1 MAKTNKQLV
10 DEYMADVLS
19 GKRQAGKLEIAAVKR
34 HMDDLKHANRR
45 GLYFDEQTAS
55 ASCDFFPI
63 LSHTTGEYAG
73 KPFILY
79 PFQRFIV
86 WVLTGW
92 KRKSDHTRRFR
103 RAFISLA
110 RGNGKSP
117 FAAGLMLL
125 LFAFDSPPE
134 ARAECYTA
142 ATKRDQAKIVFNEV
156 KRFVEQNAHLKA
168 LIRPMKA
175 QLQIPH
181 NDSVL
186 APLGQDSKNTDGLI
200 PHVVCVDELH
210 AWQER
215 HHDLWDKL
223 ITALGKRRQPLLLA
237 ITTAGDDESELW
249 EEQYDINCA
258 IVDPDSPINADDR
271 FVFIC
276 EADEGDD
283 IFDESTW
290 HKANPMLAP
299 GVVKIDHLRSES
311 EMARH
316 KPERQNTFIRYH
328 LNRKV
333 TAATK
338 LIPADVWTLGD
349 QELPD
354 LTDQECFGG
363 FDWGWKDDLSA
374 LALVFPLDAAT
385 PEGETEPKRNYAAIV
400 ECWIPESGPRDLA
413 DQPWKEWIDRGLLRV
428 TRGNTTDTAAI
439 YARTAELAERFA
451 IKSIAMD
458 PNNCREFGSRVEG
471 EFGIEPFWFGQTHG
485 RYNEPTRELLEAL
498 RQGRFIHGGNPL
510 LAWSASNVIGSLD
523 SREYVKPE
531 KKRSKDKIDPICA
544 LIMGLS
550 ECLFNEREGPSVYET
565 PGALSGDLA

>member
-10 DEYMADVLS
+10 AEYMRDVLS
-19 GKRQAGKLEIAAVKR
+19 GKRPAGKLEIAAVQR
-34 HMDDLKHANRR
+34 HKDDLKHAGKR
-45 GLYFDEQTAS
+45 GLKFDESKAS
-55 ASCDFFPI
+55 AACDFFPI
-63 LSHTTGEYAG
+63 LKHTTGEYHG
-73 KPFILY
+73 KPFELY

-86 WVLTGW
+86 WVLMGW
-92 KRKSDHTRRFR
+92 TRKSDGMRRFR

-117 FAAGLMLL
+117 FAAALLLL

-142 ATKRDQAKIVFNEV
+142 ATKRDQAKIVFNEA
-156 KRFVEQNAHLKA
+156 KRFVEQNPHLKS

-186 APLGQDSKNTDGLI
+186 TPLGQDSKNTDGLI
-200 PHVVCVDELH
+200 PHVISVDELH

-223 ITALGKRRQPLLLA
+223 ITAMGKRRQPLLLV

-249 EEQYDINCA
+249 EEQYDLNVA

-276 EADEGDD
+276 EADEDDD
-283 IFDESTW
+283 IFEERTW

-311 EMARH
+311 EVAKHTPAR
-316 KPERQNTFIRYH
+316 RNTFIRYH

-333 TAATK
+333 TASTK
-338 LIPADVWTLGD
+338 LFPAEIWAQGNE
-349 QELPD
+349 ELPD
-354 LTDQECFGG
+354 LEYAECFGG

-374 LALVFPLDAAT
+374 LALVFPLETVT
-385 PEGETEPKRNYAAIV
+385 PEGESEPKRRYAALC
-400 ECWIPESGPRDLA
+400 ECWIPENGPRDLA
-413 DQPWKEWIDRGLLRV
+413 DEPWRSWIERGLIRV
-428 TRGNTTDTAAI
+428 TSGNTTDTASI
-439 YARTAELAERFA
+439 YARTAELAERFT
-451 IKSIAMD
+451 IKTIAMD

-471 EFGIEPFWFGQTHG
+471 EYGIEPFWFGQTHG
-485 RYNEPTRELLEAL
+485 KYNEPTRELLEAL
-498 RQGRFIHGGNPL
+498 RQGRFVHGGNPL